1 MWRGKGRET
10 DMYSEDFVLF
20 GFLAL
25 VAGIFF
31 GMGFL
36 IYVETGNEQQARLAC
51 ITAGKSW
58 IENSCVKVSP

>member
-1 MWRGKGRET
+1 MLA
-10 DMYSEDFVLF
+10 DDVISCAFI
-20 GFLAL
+20 AL

-36 IYVETGNEQQARLAC
+36 IYVEMKDDQAARLSC
-51 ITAGKSW
+51 INAGKSW